1 MFDLPKIEHRHLKN
15 KKQHI
20 RQDMLFFF
28 GQNIKGDFMCTAI
41 SLKTDDFY
49 FGRTLD
55 YDFSYREEVTVTP
68 RNFPFKFRHTEKLY
82 SHYAIIGTAYTVDNF
97 PLYYDAVN
105 EKGLCM
111 AGLNFVGNAVYNEV
125 EKGKVNVAQFEL
137 IPFILSRC
145 ASVKQAKAL
154 FAEINI
160 TNTPFNDILSPA
172 GLHWIIADEQ
182 ECITVESVKEG
193 LKIYQ
198 NDVGVLTNHPSF
210 KEQIFSLNNCMHI
223 SPRQPENFFSNK
235 LKLEHYSRGL
245 GALGLPGDF
254 SSSSRFIRA
263 SFLKLNSV
271 CGHTEKESVGQFFHI
286 LSSVA
291 QPKGCCIVEEGK
303 YEITIYT
310 CCMNV
315 NKGIYYYT
323 SYENRQITA
332 VDMNRENL
340 EGSSLIRYPF
350 IKEEKIN
357 RQN

>member
-1 MFDLPKIEHRHLKN
+1 
-15 KKQHI
+15 
-20 RQDMLFFF
+20 MLFFF

-41 SLKTDDFY
+41 CLKTDDFY

-198 NDVGVLTNHPSF
+198 NDVGVLTNNPSF

-235 LKLEHYSRGL
+235 TIVLTGTLSSMGRKEASSELELL
-245 GALGLPGDF
+245 GA
-254 SSSSRFIRA
+254 
-263 SFLKLNSV
+263 KV
-271 CGHTEKESVGQFFHI
+271 T
-286 LSSVA
+286 SSVSKSTDIVIYGVEAGSKLIKA
-291 QPKGCCIVEEGK
+291 QNLGIKTMSEE
-303 YEITIYT
+303 EFLQEF
-310 CCMNV
+310 
-315 NKGIYYYT
+315 NKVRKDY
-323 SYENRQITA
+323 
-332 VDMNRENL
+332 
-340 EGSSLIRYPF
+340 
-350 IKEEKIN
+350 
-357 RQN
+357 